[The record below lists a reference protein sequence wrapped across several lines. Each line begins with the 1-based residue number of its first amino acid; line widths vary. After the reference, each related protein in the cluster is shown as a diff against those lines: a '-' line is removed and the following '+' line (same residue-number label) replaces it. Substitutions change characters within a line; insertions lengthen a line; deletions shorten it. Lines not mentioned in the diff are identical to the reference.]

1 MKFTLVSAL
10 LSVSGI
16 FAEASPLEPRE
27 ITGCVCKL
35 HIGSFVVQDTIPIGN
50 GLIQRN
56 MRVVNSNN
64 QYCSVEFD
72 RGNQRQC
79 DQIKQVSG
87 PTGPGC
93 VQKFG
98 VLECVD
104 DF

>member
-1 MKFTLVSAL
+1 
-10 LSVSGI
+10 
-16 FAEASPLEPRE
+16 
-27 ITGCVCKL
+27 
-35 HIGSFVVQDTIPIGN
+35 
-50 GLIQRN
+50 